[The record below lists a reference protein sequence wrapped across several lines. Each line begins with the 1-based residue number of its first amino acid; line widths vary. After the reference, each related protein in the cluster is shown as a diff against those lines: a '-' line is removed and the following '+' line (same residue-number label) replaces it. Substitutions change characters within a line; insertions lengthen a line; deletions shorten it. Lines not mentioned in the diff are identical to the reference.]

1 MGIVVVRVCVC
12 ILVNALLSGGGEVIR
27 VIDVD
32 RAGPVEGG
40 LSRSPAQSRLSFSNP
55 MIIVNNPP

>member
-1 MGIVVVRVCVC
+1 MR
-12 ILVNALLSGGGEVIR
+12 GGEEDIR
-27 VIDVD
+27 VLDVD
-32 RAGPVEGG
+32 GAGPVEGG